1 MFSSAVRDRLIARY
15 REPHRRYHTL
25 AHVTDCLAQAA
36 ASTDLTTGQRDLLET
51 ALWFHDAIYDPSRR
65 DNEAESAR
73 LAREELTADGATE
86 DHVAEVERLVGLT
99 AGHAAD
105 AADVLGARMVSIDL
119 SILGA
124 GPAVYDSYVRGVRQE
139 YGHVPEKEWR
149 AGRQAVL
156 QRFLDSPQL
165 YPDPAWAAR
174 FEARARA
181 NIARELDSLRG

>member
-25 AHVTDCLAQAA
+25 AHLTDCLAQAA
-36 ASTDLTTGQRDLLET
+36 ASTDLTTARRDLLET
-51 ALWFHDAIYDPSRR
+51 ALWFHDAIYDPTRT

-73 LAREELTADGATE
+73 LAREELAGEGAPEAD
-86 DHVAEVERLVGLT
+86 VAEVARLILLT
-99 AGHAAD
+99 AGHAAAAED
-105 AADVLGARMVSIDL
+105 ALGARMVSIDL

-124 GPAVYDSYVRGVRQE
+124 ATAAYDSYVRGVRQE
-139 YGHVPEKEWR
+139 YAHVMDEAWR
-149 AGRQAVL
+149 AGRAAVL

-181 NIARELDSLRG
+181 NIARELESLRT

>member
-36 ASTDLTTGQRDLLET
+36 ASTDLTTSQRDLLET
-51 ALWFHDAIYDPSRR
+51 ALWFHDAVYDPIRR
-65 DNEAESAR
+65 DNEAASGR

-86 DHVAEVERLVGLT
+86 DHVAEVERLIGLT
-99 AGHAAD
+99 AGHAAT
-105 AADVLGARMVSIDL
+105 AGDVLGARMVSIDL

-124 GPAVYDSYVRGVRQE
+124 APAVYDSYVRGVRQE
-139 YGHVPEKEWR
+139 YGHVPEKAWR
-149 AGRQAVL
+149 AGRAAVL
-156 QRFLDSPQL
+156 QRFLDSPLL

-174 FEARARA
+174 FEARARV
-181 NIARELDSLRG
+181 NVTRELEGLRG